1 MTLHRLS
8 PCAIRVASA
17 LCLATALSGAPAR
30 GETLVD
36 ALIAAYVNSSL
47 LEQNRALQRAADEDV
62 PQALAGLRPVL
73 AFVAN
78 ANHGWTEGRL
88 VGREICEEPEEEGED
103 PTCREDRDYLTEE
116 RPPGSAS
123 NARSIGATLDLVLF
137 DSGATRFSA
146 EAAKETVRAT
156 REALRQV
163 EQQVL
168 LEAVAAYMEVVRAGE
183 FVTLRESNVQL
194 IEQELRAAED
204 RFDVGAVTRTDVA
217 IAESRLAGARAQLAA
232 AQGDLEVARE
242 GYRAAIG
249 NYPGNLVR
257 PVSPPRS
264 PTATEEDAKDFARRS
279 HPVILQGRSQAAAAE
294 ALVKRAKSAMK
305 PTLSARATWTHRQT
319 LQSGNADNSLQYLF
333 RKATS
338 TQDEKSASLTL
349 RAPIYSGGR
358 LSAALRQAIARL
370 DAANAALRQDELNV
384 GETVGR
390 AWSNIVVAQASI
402 AAGERQVEAAQI
414 AFEGVREEASLGART
429 TLDVLDAEQDLLD
442 ARAGLIQ
449 AEIQRYVGMY
459 SLMSS
464 MGLMTAEHLNLGID
478 TYDPADYYDAV
489 RRAPLRRISPRGE
502 RLDLV
507 LMRLYRRERRDETP
521 AQ

>member
-1 MTLHRLS
+1 MTLHRPS
-8 PCAIRVASA
+8 PGALRVAAA
-17 LCLATALSGAPAR
+17 LCLAMALPSTPAR

-36 ALIAAYVNSSL
+36 ALIAAYGNSNL

-78 ANHGWTEGRL
+78 ANHSWTEGALLRQ
-88 VGREICEEPEEEGED
+88 RDEEGQRTG
-103 PTCREDRDYLTEE
+103 PFTEE
-116 RPPGSAS
+116 RNPGSAT
-123 NARSIGATLDLVLF
+123 NARSLGATLDLVLF

-146 EAAKETVRAT
+146 EAAKETVKAT

-183 FVTLRESNVQL
+183 FVALRESNVQL

-242 GYRAAIG
+242 GYRASIG
-249 NYPGNLVR
+249 HYPGNLVR
-257 PVSPPRS
+257 PVAPPRS
-264 PTATEEDAKDFARRS
+264 PAATEEDAKDVARRS

-294 ALVKRAKSAMK
+294 ALVGRAKSAMK
-305 PTLSARATWTHRQT
+305 PRLSARATWTHRQN
-319 LQSGNADNSLQYLF
+319 LQRGNTDNSLQYLF
-333 RKATS
+333 RKAES

-390 AWSNIVVAQASI
+390 AWSDIVVAQASI
-402 AAGERQVEAAQI
+402 VAGERQVEAAQI

-464 MGLMTAEHLNLGID
+464 MGLMTAEHLNLGIE

-489 RRAPLRRISPRGE
+489 RRGPLRRVSPQGE

-521 AQ
+521 LQ